1 MAKKKKEAIG
11 FEKALQ
17 KIAYKHTISNVF
29 DDFLQMTVCA
39 FSIGNMEEEY
49 MKVAARYDKDELQ
62 LFSEA
67 LAEMTEEYQHGV
79 TIKGWC
85 DVLGTTFENL
95 NSSAQAS
102 NSGQFFTPE
111 AVCNLMSEITHD
123 DTFIPKNVC
132 DCASGSGR
140 NLLAHR
146 ALREAHRTQT
156 FYHSYDLDSRC
167 VLMSVINYVMH
178 GMKGVVIH
186 MDALTLKIY
195 GGYRVYL
202 PETGLFVKPMT
213 IEQCKYYLFSAKEK
227 QTKVEEQTQTGEN
240 GRNGAQ
246 TGANENK
253 PSQLT
258 LF

>member
-1 MAKKKKEAIG
+1 MAKDKKEPIG

-39 FSIGNMEEEY
+39 FSIGCMEDEY
-49 MKVAARYDKDELQ
+49 KKIASRYDKDELQ

-67 LAEMTEEYQHGV
+67 LAEMTNEYHKGV
-79 TIKGWC
+79 VCNGWC
-85 DVLGTTFENL
+85 DVLGTTFENV
-95 NSSAQAS
+95 NSSKQAS

-111 AVCNLMSEITHD
+111 TVCNLMSKLTHD
-123 DTFIPKNVC
+123 DTFIPENVA
-132 DCASGSGR
+132 DCACGSGR

-146 ALREAHRTQT
+146 ALRDEHRTQT
-156 FYHSYDLDSRC
+156 FYHAYDLDKRC

-178 GMKGVVIH
+178 GMHGVVIH
-186 MDALTLKIY
+186 MDALTLEVY
-195 GGYRVYL
+195 GGYRIYL

-213 IEQCKYYLFSAKEK
+213 INQCKHYLYQKKEK
-227 QTKVEEQTQTGEN
+227 EAEKQAIAPVQEVPFISTQL
-240 GRNGAQ
+240 
-246 TGANENK
+246 
-253 PSQLT
+253 S